1 MFDVHLIKINSTLG
15 VGCRVLF
22 FHSTLDVKRSMFD
35 VHLINEKFE
44 ANMKAKQI
52 IRFWLTAVFL
62 ILVGLGLVSKL
73 HAHEM
78 RPALLNI
85 IEQQPGWYEV
95 TWKVPTL
102 PGYNLEIQ
110 PVLPASLAA
119 YGPPASHDVPGAK
132 VQVSTYQA
140 QEGGL
145 AGETI
150 TIDGLSAT
158 QIDVMVRINFVDGTT
173 QSAILRP
180 AEPSFTVPAP
190 GTRAE
195 IAWIYLRLGVEHILQ
210 GVDHLLFVLGL
221 LLIVSRRWM
230 LFKTITAF
238 TIAHSITLFAATLGY
253 VSAPIKPIEATIALS
268 ILFLGPEIVRVW
280 RGQTSFTI
288 RNPWVVAFAFGL
300 LHGFGFA
307 SGLNTIGLPTTEIP
321 VALLLFN
328 VGVEVGQL
336 LFVLAILMLEH
347 FSRNVLAIRWPRWV
361 TALPAYTVG
370 SLGAFWTFQ
379 RVAVFF
385 Y

>member
-1 MFDVHLIKINSTLG
+1 MNVQRLRIFLVAMSLLFAGLSTP
-15 VGCRVLF
+15 
-22 FHSTLDVKRSMFD
+22 
-35 VHLINEKFE
+35 
-44 ANMKAKQI
+44 AN
-52 IRFWLTAVFL
+52 
-62 ILVGLGLVSKL
+62 L

-78 RPALLNI
+78 RPALLNVV
-85 IEQQPGWYEV
+85 EQKPGWYEV
-95 TWKVPTL
+95 TWKVPKL

-110 PVLPASLAA
+110 PVLPDSLTA

-253 VSAPIKPIEATIALS
+253 FSAPIKPIEATIALS

-336 LFVLAILMLEH
+336 LFVLAILMLEY
-347 FSRNVLAIRWPRWV
+347 FSRNVLDIRWPRWV

-379 RVAVFF
+379 RVAVLF